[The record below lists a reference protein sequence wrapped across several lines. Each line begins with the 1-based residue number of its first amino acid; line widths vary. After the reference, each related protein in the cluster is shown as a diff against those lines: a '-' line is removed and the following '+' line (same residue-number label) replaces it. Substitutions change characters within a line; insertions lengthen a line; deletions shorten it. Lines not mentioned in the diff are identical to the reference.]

1 MLSLDLLFSML
12 EEEPLRGRSAAP
24 FNLARVRSEPVRDR
38 TKHSRLALAVNTVG
52 AIAKDVLFCLRV
64 KCDRCA

>member
-38 TKHSRLALAVNTVG
+38 TKHSRLALPVNTVG
-52 AIAKDVLFCLRV
+52 AIAKHVLFV
-64 KCDRCA
+64 SE